1 MRAIRNQELSR
12 MLAEATEQVLETMFF
27 TTIEGRLDSLPETMD
42 TITATLSFQG
52 ELMGTFCLDL
62 SSESA
67 WRVAASFLATEP
79 DVLPRE
85 RVAEAVCELANMI
98 CGRTLSQMQSED
110 TFELLAPHLEAQPV
124 ASTAGPTHIF
134 QLEDGYLR
142 VSLEIQPQTR
152 CSNASPNG

>member
-1 MRAIRNQELSR
+1 MRKIRAEELSR
-12 MLAEATEQVLETMFF
+12 VLADATEQVLETMFF
-27 TTIEGRLDSLPETMD
+27 TTLESRLDAVPETSGA
-42 TITATLSFQG
+42 ITAALSFQG
-52 ELMGTFCLDL
+52 ELRGTFCLDL
-62 SSESA
+62 STESA
-67 WRVAASFLATEP
+67 CRLAASFLATEP
-79 DVLPRE
+79 DVLPQE
-85 RVAEAVCELANMI
+85 RVGEAVCELANMI